1 MTEKNYTLLAD
12 IYKTLITDET
22 LLRLLYYP
30 PESLADS
37 IPDPLSDHNPNMLDK
52 PREELW
58 SIIQDAIKKVP
69 PIESPVLKRAHI
81 YIYPGKRTP
90 NRQNNSYSKKQV
102 IFDVVSHFDF
112 EDVDFRSMRITDR
125 LCELFV
131 NKNVAGINKTE
142 DAGGGQINGL
152 PKGFVGYKNVF
163 EFGSGAS

>member
-1 MTEKNYTLLAD
+1 MDKNYKMLTD
-12 IYKTLITDET
+12 IFKKMTNDET

-30 PESLADS
+30 PENIVEN
-37 IPDPLSDHNPNMLDK
+37 IPDPLDPSLPNIMEMDIQKRYGFIDK
-52 PREELW
+52 
-58 SIIQDAIKKVP
+58 AIKKTSNTDDLSTPQCRILFYMGQRVANKSNP
-69 PIESPVLKRAHI
+69 EYNKRQI
-81 YIYPGKRTP
+81 
-90 NRQNNSYSKKQV
+90 